1 MSREIGQVRQ
11 LKNASLSVFF
21 LFIVITFTSLF
32 ISSSFFFPYDIS
44 KEWLV
49 NFDAQST
56 LSKWKPFQ
64 SKIQRKLCTA

>member
-1 MSREIGQVRQ
+1 MGREIGQVRQ

-49 NFDAQST
+49 NCDA
-56 LSKWKPFQ
+56 
-64 SKIQRKLCTA
+64 

>member
-32 ISSSFFFPYDIS
+32 ILSSFFFPYDIS

-49 NFDAQST
+49 NCDA
-56 LSKWKPFQ
+56 
-64 SKIQRKLCTA
+64 